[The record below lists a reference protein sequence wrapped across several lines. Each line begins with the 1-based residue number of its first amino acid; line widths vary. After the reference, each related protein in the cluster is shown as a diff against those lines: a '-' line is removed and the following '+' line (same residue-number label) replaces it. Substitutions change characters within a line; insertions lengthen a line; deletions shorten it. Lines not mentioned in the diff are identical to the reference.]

1 MTCQPPAIGSAL
13 FGGKKRRADE
23 KAGELVEQ
31 RVCVGG
37 YVTGGAQR
45 RCAGRARTL
54 GAPQS
59 TSRAAHTR
67 LCLRQLRALAPPASG
82 FPPATAAA
90 AAASMDHES
99 ANGTV
104 AGNGTLGL
112 APPLNTTSDEDELYQ
127 VPVEIIV
134 LLSFC
139 YGLIS
144 LVAVAGN
151 SMVLW
156 IVATSR
162 RMQTVT
168 NFFIA
173 NLAVADII
181 IGLFSIPFQFQAAL
195 LQRWVLP
202 EFMCAFCPFVQVL
215 SVNVSIFTLTAIA
228 LDRYR
233 AVTAPLRARC
243 CSKFNAKVLIGVV
256 WAVSTAAALPY
267 ALALRVILVYDSVS
281 GEISR
286 PFCINVVL
294 PPFAWKVYNH
304 VLVGLQYFLP
314 LCVICYTYGRIGGAV
329 RNSRTPGNAET
340 VRDTNIIR
348 NKRKVFASIE
358 LRKPR
363 PGSNTRR
370 SAHQPGPATTV
381 PLRVTVALNP
391 TLFFELAA
399 QMVTAKLN
407 GRDHLNFAMA
417 IIL

>member
-1 MTCQPPAIGSAL
+1 MNEDVNQSSLARPNMTVP
-13 FGGKKRRADE
+13 F
-23 KAGELVEQ
+23 
-31 RVCVGG
+31 
-37 YVTGGAQR
+37 
-45 RCAGRARTL
+45 
-54 GAPQS
+54 
-59 TSRAAHTR
+59 
-67 LCLRQLRALAPPASG
+67 
-82 FPPATAAA
+82 
-90 AAASMDHES
+90 
-99 ANGTV
+99 NGTI
-104 AGNGTLGL
+104 
-112 APPLNTTSDEDELYQ
+112 DDDELYQ

-173 NLAVADII
+173 NLAVADIV

-243 CSKFNAKVLIGVV
+243 CSKFNAKVLISIV

-267 ALALRVILVYDSVS
+267 ALALRVILVYDSRS
-281 GEISR
+281 GDVSR

-314 LCVICYTYGRIGGAV
+314 LCVICYTYGRIGRAL
-329 RNSRTPGNAET
+329 RTSRTPGNAET
-340 VRDTNIIR
+340 VRDSNIIR
-348 NKRKVFASIE
+348 NKRK
-358 LRKPR
+358 
-363 PGSNTRR
+363 GSNGALMDTQRHGLR
-370 SAHQPGPATTV
+370 DEESWETTLLSSD
-381 PLRVTVALNP
+381 PRVQEDLVR
-391 TLFFELAA
+391 LAEDA
-399 QMVTAKLN
+399 AGVQ
-407 GRDHLNFAMA
+407 G
-417 IIL
+417 ILAVF

>member
-1 MTCQPPAIGSAL
+1 MATSNHSIGIV
-13 FGGKKRRADE
+13 GKKKKKKGRT
-23 KAGELVEQ
+23 GELEEAGCVEQ

-37 YVTGGAQR
+37 DVTGGAHR
-45 RCAGRARTL
+45 RRAGRARTL
-54 GAPQS
+54 EAPQS
-59 TSRAAHTR
+59 TSRAEHTR
-67 LCLRQLRALAPPASG
+67 LCLRHVRALALLGSGCSPA
-82 FPPATAAA
+82 ATAASA
-90 AAASMDHES
+90 VSMDHES
-99 ANGTV
+99 ANRTV
-104 AGNGTLGL
+104 AGNGTLGP
-112 APPLNTTSDEDELYQ
+112 ASPLNNTSDDDELYQ

-162 RMQTVT
+162 RMHTVT

-281 GEISR
+281 GEVSR

-348 NKRKVFASIE
+348 NKRKV
-358 LRKPR
+358 
-363 PGSNTRR
+363 
-370 SAHQPGPATTV
+370 SALV
-381 PLRVTVALNP
+381 RLLLVADIFTSCSVLGQG
-391 TLFFELAA
+391 TAA
-399 QMVTAKLN
+399 
-407 GRDHLNFAMA
+407 
-417 IIL
+417 

>member
-1 MTCQPPAIGSAL
+1 
-13 FGGKKRRADE
+13 
-23 KAGELVEQ
+23 
-31 RVCVGG
+31 
-37 YVTGGAQR
+37 
-45 RCAGRARTL
+45 
-54 GAPQS
+54 
-59 TSRAAHTR
+59 
-67 LCLRQLRALAPPASG
+67 
-82 FPPATAAA
+82 
-90 AAASMDHES
+90 MDHES

-104 AGNGTLGL
+104 AGNGTLGP
-112 APPLNTTSDEDELYQ
+112 ASPLNATSDDDELYQ

-156 IVATSR
+156 IVASSR

-304 VLVGLQYFLP
+304 VLVGLQYLLP

-348 NKRKVFASIE
+348 NKRK
-358 LRKPR
+358 
-363 PGSNTRR
+363 
-370 SAHQPGPATTV
+370 
-381 PLRVTVALNP
+381 
-391 TLFFELAA
+391 FELGHEKSLFLF
-399 QMVTAKLN
+399 VNIPELKSLN
-407 GRDHLNFAMA
+407 MCVCS
-417 IIL
+417 

>member
-1 MTCQPPAIGSAL
+1 MDQEPAN
-13 FGGKKRRADE
+13 
-23 KAGELVEQ
+23 
-31 RVCVGG
+31 
-37 YVTGGAQR
+37 
-45 RCAGRARTL
+45 RT
-54 GAPQS
+54 
-59 TSRAAHTR
+59 
-67 LCLRQLRALAPPASG
+67 
-82 FPPATAAA
+82 
-90 AAASMDHES
+90 
-99 ANGTV
+99 
-104 AGNGTLGL
+104 AGNGSLR
-112 APPLNTTSDEDELYQ
+112 APPLNGTADDDELYQ

-144 LVAVAGN
+144 LVTVVGN

-243 CSKFNAKVLIGVV
+243 CSKFNAKVLIGIV

-281 GEISR
+281 GEVSR
-286 PFCINVVL
+286 PFCINEVL

-314 LCVICYTYGRIGGAV
+314 LCVICYTYGRIGGAL

-348 NKRKVFASIE
+348 NKRKVTKMILVVVAIFAICW
-358 LRKPR
+358 LPYQTYNILQDLYPVINQYRYINVIWF
-363 PGSNTRR
+363 GSHWLAMSNSCYNPFIYAIYSEKFSAEFRARMRCCSSRSKKEETHYRQTNTSMSTRYSMR
-370 SAHQPGPATTV
+370 SYS
-381 PLRVTVALNP
+381 
-391 TLFFELAA
+391 
-399 QMVTAKLN
+399 
-407 GRDHLNFAMA
+407 
-417 IIL
+417 